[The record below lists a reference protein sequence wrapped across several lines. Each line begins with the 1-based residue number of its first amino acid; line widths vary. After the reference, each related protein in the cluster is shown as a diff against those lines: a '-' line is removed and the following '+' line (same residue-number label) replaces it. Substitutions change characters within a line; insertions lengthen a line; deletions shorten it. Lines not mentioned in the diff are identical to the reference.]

1 MKPFAICQNII
12 QNISSLIQSNEFL
25 EAHRMKNRFVRC
37 SGKLSML
44 HIIVYLFY
52 TTKQAIHINS
62 DNIRFD
68 LPEFEFPNVTK
79 QAISKARQG
88 ILPSLFQALFSL
100 SVELFYQSIDY
111 RKKWKDKYNVFAV
124 DGSRFCIPNS
134 KSNFENYGE
143 MFSMKNPNRRWSMAL
158 CSTVYDVCND
168 YIIHGLIRPYLG
180 SERGAALQHCSDL
193 EDLNLFKDSFII
205 FDRGYFSDAM
215 FRYFAGKGYLC
226 VMRLKEGM
234 KLAKQCNGDC
244 ILTLPGDKDRSTSD
258 IKVRVI
264 SVPLDSGVTEYL
276 ATNLLDNTL
285 SAQDFKDLYFLRWPI
300 ESKYSEL
307 KNQFLLEEFSGA
319 TSTSVE
325 QEFFLNLL
333 LSNLASLIKN
343 DADEKIKEK
352 ARSTNRFRYQANRA
366 YIIGR
371 LKWYLPRFL
380 AKTFTLD
387 ALDDILE
394 GACVNKSQIQPG
406 RKCKRNIRKSDRERK
421 HFNNRKRAL

>member
-1 MKPFAICQNII
+1 
-12 QNISSLIQSNEFL
+12 
-25 EAHRMKNRFVRC
+25 
-37 SGKLSML
+37 
-44 HIIVYLFY
+44 
-52 TTKQAIHINS
+52 
-62 DNIRFD
+62 
-68 LPEFEFPNVTK
+68 
-79 QAISKARQG
+79 
-88 ILPSLFQALFSL
+88 
-100 SVELFYQSIDY
+100 
-111 RKKWKDKYNVFAV
+111 
-124 DGSRFCIPNS
+124 
-134 KSNFENYGE
+134 

-307 KNQFLLEEFSGA
+307 KNQFLL
-319 TSTSVE
+319 
-325 QEFFLNLL
+325 
-333 LSNLASLIKN
+333 
-343 DADEKIKEK
+343 
-352 ARSTNRFRYQANRA
+352 
-366 YIIGR
+366 
-371 LKWYLPRFL
+371 
-380 AKTFTLD
+380 
-387 ALDDILE
+387 
-394 GACVNKSQIQPG
+394 
-406 RKCKRNIRKSDRERK
+406 
-421 HFNNRKRAL
+421 